1 MADDNEKFFD
11 KFFAEVEPIR
21 NSLIESLR
29 GIRPDMRNTKLCFQL
44 EYLVDYSC
52 SEDEADWPLEAFDNP
67 TLRATAKIRAVDFE
81 DPWNT
86 YLCSEQFAS
95 DSAVIELGDRI
106 LYASWRRR
114 VECTPE
120 IRRTINLASTKE
132 THSFKTEI
140 VVSFPDFDA
149 PDRLKD
155 LEITF
160 KDHLVTVRDSDKL
173 PVGIASELFS

>member
-21 NSLIESLR
+21 SSLIESLR
-29 GIRPDMRNTKLCFQL
+29 SIHPDVGNAKLCFQL
-44 EYLVDYSC
+44 EYHVDYSR
-52 SEDEADWPLEAFDNP
+52 SEDEADWPMEAFDNP
-67 TLRATAKIRAVDFE
+67 TLCATAKIRAVFSE
-81 DPWNT
+81 DPWST
-86 YLCSEQFAS
+86 YLYSEQFAS
-95 DSAVIELGDRI
+95 GSAVIELGDRI

-120 IRRTINLASTKE
+120 IRRIVNLVSSKE
-132 THSFKTEI
+132 TYSFKTEI

-149 PDRLKD
+149 PDRLKN

-160 KDHLVTVRDSDKL
+160 KDHLVTVRDPANMPVKL
-173 PVGIASELFS
+173 TSKLFS